1 MVGTVTTNQICLL
14 QLVTL
19 TSDFFEGTDA
29 MNNPYFKQ
37 LLLGGAALIAIGI
50 GCFAV
55 LDGSPSDTPVANH
68 VIQASNEQALSI
80 GGGASPVSQAVF
92 NDTGGFR
99 QDGEVIRDSNIR
111 LCQGHGCLKCRGRAG
126 GCPTCNAPVVSTC
139 PTCDSGGGG
148 CSCGG
153 SHVAVASYEGSG
165 GGVGFAGGFPSTNQ
179 PYKSN
184 AVKNFAG
191 VNEYTRGS
199 GLGEPGWRDAQMIP
213 WEAFAY
219 GEYIGPH
226 RQPHVAEYRLRVDD
240 QLEFV
245 YILTREKS
253 PEAYRFYVGDTISI
267 SSAIDSSINV
277 PTIAIQNDG
286 AISLTLIGQV
296 RVAGKTI
303 DDLQRELNER
313 YSKYFQNPSIVVQ
326 VIQGDTPLQDLL
338 NSVDARAGTGGQ
350 SRTATV
356 APDGTVQLPLI
367 GNVPAI
373 GLALDEIEREI
384 NARYRMRLAGI
395 SVTPVLTQ
403 RAPRFIYVVGQ
414 VDTPGQFE
422 LTGPTTALQAI
433 ALAGGELVG
442 GNLRQIVVFRRDQN
456 WRLTAT
462 KLDLA
467 GALFGERPHLSDE
480 IWLRDSDIVL
490 IPRSPIL
497 RFSNQVNLYLTSTL
511 YAIFP
516 QQGVAFDFDDFTTF

>member
-1 MVGTVTTNQICLL
+1 
-14 QLVTL
+14 
-19 TSDFFEGTDA
+19 
-29 MNNPYFKQ
+29 MNKPHFKQ
-37 LLLGGAALIAIGI
+37 LLLGSAALIATGI
-50 GCFAV
+50 GCCVV
-55 LDGSPSDTPVANH
+55 LDDSPSETPVANH
-68 VIQASNEQALSI
+68 VIQTNSQQALRVNSSV
-80 GGGASPVSQAVF
+80 SPVSQAVF

-99 QDGEVIRDSNIR
+99 RDGEIIRDSNIR
-111 LCQGHGCLKCRGRAG
+111 LCQGFDNACS
-126 GCPTCNAPVVSTC
+126 TCNS
-139 PTCDSGGGG
+139 GGG
-148 CSCGG
+148 CSCGEQVAQPQ
-153 SHVAVASYEGSG
+153 VAVASYEGSYG
-165 GGVGFAGGFPSTNQ
+165 GTNQ
-179 PYKSN
+179 PYRSN
-184 AVKNFAG
+184 AVKHFAG
-191 VNEYTRGS
+191 VNEHTRGS
-199 GLGEPGWRDAQMIP
+199 SGGEPAWRDAQMIP

-226 RQPHVAEYRLRVDD
+226 RTPHVSEYRLRVAD

-253 PEAYRFYVGDTISI
+253 PEAYRFYVGDTIAI

-350 SRTATV
+350 SRRATV
-356 APDGTVQLPLI
+356 SPDGTVQLPLI
-367 GNVPAI
+367 GSVPAV
-373 GLALDEIEREI
+373 GLSLDEIEREV
-384 NARYRMRLAGI
+384 NARYRMKLAGI
-395 SVTPVLTQ
+395 SVTPVLTE

-414 VDTPGQFE
+414 VDNPGQFT
-422 LTGPTTALQAI
+422 LTGPTTAMQAI

-442 GNLRQIVVFRRDQN
+442 GNLRQIIVFRRDQN

-462 KLDLA
+462 KLDLN
-467 GALFGERPHLSDE
+467 GAILGKRPHPSDE
-480 IWLRDSDIVL
+480 IWLRDSDIIL
-490 IPRSPIL
+490 IPRTPVR
-497 RFSNQVNLYLTSTL
+497 RFSDQVNLYLTATL

-516 QQGVAFDFDDFTTF
+516 QQGVAFNFDDFTSL

>member
-1 MVGTVTTNQICLL
+1 
-14 QLVTL
+14 
-19 TSDFFEGTDA
+19 
-29 MNNPYFKQ
+29 MNKPHFKQ
-37 LLLGGAALIAIGI
+37 LLLSSAALLATGI

-55 LDGSPSDTPVANH
+55 LDGSPSNIPVSNH
-68 VIQASNEQALSI
+68 VIQASSEQATSS
-80 GGGASPVSQAVF
+80 GGTSSVVSQAVF
-92 NDTGGFR
+92 NDTGEFL
-99 QDGEVIRDSNIR
+99 QDGKIIRDNNIR
-111 LCQGHGCLKCRGRAG
+111 LCQGYDNACSN
-126 GCPTCNAPVVSTC
+126 CN
-139 PTCDSGGGG
+139 GEGG
-148 CSCGG
+148 CSCGHAG
-153 SHVAVASYEGSG
+153 QPEVVTANYEA
-165 GGVGFAGGFPSTNQ
+165 GFEGTNK
-179 PYKSN
+179 PYRSN
-184 AVKNFAG
+184 AVKHFAG
-191 VNEYTRGS
+191 VNEHTHHT
-199 GLGEPGWRDAQMIP
+199 LGAEPSWRDAQMIP

-226 RQPHVAEYRLRVDD
+226 RTPHVSEYRLRVAD

-286 AISLTLIGQV
+286 AVSLTLIGQV

-350 SRTATV
+350 SRAATV
-356 APDGTVQLPLI
+356 SPDGTVQLPLI
-367 GNVPAI
+367 GSVPAI
-373 GLALDEIEREI
+373 GLSLDEIEREV
-384 NARYRMRLAGI
+384 NARYRTKLAGI
-395 SVTPVLTQ
+395 SVTPILTE

-414 VDTPGQFE
+414 VDQPGQFE
-422 LTGPTTALQAI
+422 LTGPTTAMQAI

-442 GNLRQIVVFRRDQN
+442 GNLRQIIVFRRDQN

-467 GALFGERPHLSDE
+467 GAVLGKRPHPSDE
-480 IWLRDSDIVL
+480 IWLRDSDIIL
-490 IPRSPIL
+490 IPRTPVR
-497 RFSNQVNLYLTSTL
+497 RFSDQVNLYLTATL
-511 YAIFP
+511 YSIFP
-516 QQGVAFDFDDFTTF
+516 QQGVAFNFDDFTSL

>member
-1 MVGTVTTNQICLL
+1 
-14 QLVTL
+14 
-19 TSDFFEGTDA
+19 
-29 MNNPYFKQ
+29 MNKPHFKQ
-37 LLLGGAALIAIGI
+37 LLLGSAALIATGI

-55 LDGSPSDTPVANH
+55 LDGSSSDIPVANH
-68 VIQASNEQALSI
+68 VIQASSEHALSV
-80 GGGASPVSQAVF
+80 ASSESFVSQAIF
-92 NDTGGFR
+92 HDTGEFR
-99 QDGEVIRDSNIR
+99 QHGEIIRDSNIR
-111 LCQGHGCLKCRGRAG
+111 LCQGFGCSKCKSRAG
-126 GCPTCNAPVVSTC
+126 GCPTCNSVAVSC
-139 PTCDSGGGG
+139 PNCNSGGGD

-153 SHVAVASYEGSG
+153 HEVAVASYEGSYG
-165 GGVGFAGGFPSTNQ
+165 GGGYGSTNQ

-184 AVKNFAG
+184 GVVKHFAG

-199 GLGEPGWRDAQMIP
+199 GGGEPAWRDAEMIP

-226 RQPHVAEYRLRVDD
+226 RQPHVAEYRLRVAD

-286 AISLTLIGQV
+286 AVSLTLIGQV

-373 GLALDEIEREI
+373 GLSLDEIEREI

-395 SVTPVLTQ
+395 SVTPVLTE
-403 RAPRFIYVVGQ
+403 RAPRFIYVTGQ
-414 VDTPGQFE
+414 VANPGQFE

-433 ALAGGELVG
+433 ALAGGENVG
-442 GNLRQIVVFRRDQN
+442 GNLRQIIVFRRDQN

-467 GALFGERPHLSDE
+467 GALFGKSPHPSDE
-480 IWLRDSDIVL
+480 IWLRDSDIIL
-490 IPRSPIL
+490 IPRSPIRRL
-497 RFSNQVNLYLTSTL
+497 SDQVNLYLTATL

-516 QQGVAFDFDDFTTF
+516 QQGVAFNFDDFTSL

>member
-1 MVGTVTTNQICLL
+1 
-14 QLVTL
+14 
-19 TSDFFEGTDA
+19 
-29 MNNPYFKQ
+29 MNTPFFKQ
-37 LLLGGAALIAIGI
+37 LLLGSTALIALGI
-50 GCFAV
+50 GCHAV
-55 LDGSPSDTPVANH
+55 LSGAASDIPATNQ
-68 VIQASNEQALSI
+68 VIQAHSEQALDIDGNS
-80 GGGASPVSQAVF
+80 SLVSQAVF
-92 NDTGGFR
+92 HDTGVMR
-99 QDGEVIRDSNIR
+99 QQDGVIRDSNIR
-111 LCQGHGCLKCRGRAG
+111 LCQGCGCSSQS
-126 GCPTCNAPVVSTC
+126 CNSTG
-139 PTCDSGGGG
+139 S

-153 SHVAVASYEGSG
+153 SAVQTHVAAASYEA
-165 GGVGFAGGFPSTNQ
+165 GFAGVNQ
-179 PYKSN
+179 PYRSN
-184 AVKNFAG
+184 AVKHFAG
-191 VNEYTRGS
+191 VNEHTRGPR
-199 GLGEPGWRDAQMIP
+199 GGEPSWRDAQMIP

-226 RQPHVAEYRLRVDD
+226 RTPHVSEYRLRVAD

-303 DDLQRELNER
+303 NDLQRELNER

-350 SRTATV
+350 SRQATV
-356 APDGTVQLPLI
+356 SPDGTVQLPLI
-367 GNVPAI
+367 GSVPAL
-373 GLALDEIEREI
+373 GLSLEEIEREV
-384 NARYRMRLAGI
+384 NARYRMKLAGI
-395 SVTPVLTQ
+395 SVTPVLTA
-403 RAPRFIYVVGQ
+403 RAPRFIYVAGQ
-414 VDTPGQFE
+414 VNNPGQFT

-442 GNLRQIVVFRRDQN
+442 GNLRQIIVFRRDQN

-467 GALFGERPHLSDE
+467 GAILGKRPHPSDE
-480 IWLRDSDIVL
+480 IWLRDSDIIL
-490 IPRSPIL
+490 IPRTPVR
-497 RFSNQVNLYLTSTL
+497 RFSDQVNLYLTATL

-516 QQGVAFDFDDFTTF
+516 QQGVAFNFDDFTSL

>member
-1 MVGTVTTNQICLL
+1 
-14 QLVTL
+14 
-19 TSDFFEGTDA
+19 
-29 MNNPYFKQ
+29 MNTPHFKQ
-37 LLLGGAALIAIGI
+37 LFLSSAALIATGI
-50 GCFAV
+50 GCFAL
-55 LDGSPSDTPVANH
+55 LDSSSSDIPVANH
-68 VIQASNEQALSI
+68 VIQASSEQAFRIDGSKSL
-80 GGGASPVSQAVF
+80 VSHAVF
-92 NDTGGFR
+92 NDTDGFR

-111 LCQGHGCLKCRGRAG
+111 LCQGYDDSCS
-126 GCPTCNAPVVSTC
+126 TCN
-139 PTCDSGGGG
+139 SGVGVNVAQPQ
-148 CSCGG
+148 
-153 SHVAVASYEGSG
+153 VAVASY
-165 GGVGFAGGFPSTNQ
+165 AGGNASTNQ

-184 AVKNFAG
+184 GVKHFAG
-191 VNEYTRGS
+191 VNEYTRGP
-199 GLGEPGWRDAQMIP
+199 GGGEPTWRDAEMIP

-226 RQPHVAEYRLRVDD
+226 RQPHVAEYRLRVAD

-267 SSAIDSSINV
+267 SSAIDDSINV

-356 APDGTVQLPLI
+356 SPDGTVQLPLI

-373 GLALDEIEREI
+373 GLSLDEIEREI
-384 NARYRMRLAGI
+384 NARYRKRLAGI

-403 RAPRFIYVVGQ
+403 RAARFIYVAGQ
-414 VDTPGQFE
+414 VNNPGQFE

-433 ALAGGELVG
+433 ALAGGEQVG
-442 GNLRQIVVFRRDQN
+442 GNLRQIIVFRRDQN

-467 GALFGERPHLSDE
+467 GALFGKSPHPSDE
-480 IWLRDSDIVL
+480 IWLRDSDIIL
-490 IPRSPIL
+490 IPRSPIR
-497 RFSNQVNLYLTSTL
+497 RFSDQVNLYLTGTL

-516 QQGVAFDFDDFTTF
+516 QQGVAFDFDDFTSL

>member
-1 MVGTVTTNQICLL
+1 
-14 QLVTL
+14 
-19 TSDFFEGTDA
+19 
-29 MNNPYFKQ
+29 MNNPHFKQ
-37 LLLGGAALIAIGI
+37 LLLGSAALIATGI
-50 GCFAV
+50 GFCVV
-55 LDGSPSDTPVANH
+55 LDDSPSETPNVNH
-68 VIQASNEQALSI
+68 VIQASSAQALHADS
-80 GGGASPVSQAVF
+80 GASPVSQAVF

-111 LCQGHGCLKCRGRAG
+111 LCQGFDNGCS
-126 GCPTCNAPVVSTC
+126 TCNS
-139 PTCDSGGGG
+139 GGG

-153 SHVAVASYEGSG
+153 GGHVAQPQVAVANYESSFG
-165 GGVGFAGGFPSTNQ
+165 GTNQ
-179 PYKSN
+179 PYRSN

-191 VNEYTRGS
+191 VNEYTRSSTG
-199 GLGEPGWRDAQMIP
+199 GEPSWRDAQMIP

-226 RQPHVAEYRLRVDD
+226 RSPHVSEYRLRVADE
-240 QLEFV
+240 LEFV

-356 APDGTVQLPLI
+356 SPDGTVQLPLI
-367 GNVPAI
+367 GSVPAI
-373 GLALDEIEREI
+373 GLSLDEIEREV
-384 NARYRMRLAGI
+384 NARYRMKLAGI
-395 SVTPVLTQ
+395 SVTPVLTE

-414 VDTPGQFE
+414 VNNPGQFT
-422 LTGPTTALQAI
+422 LTGPTTALQAM

-442 GNLRQIVVFRRDQN
+442 GNLRQIIVFRRDQN

-462 KLDLA
+462 KLDLN
-467 GALFGERPHLSDE
+467 GAILGKRPHPSDE
-480 IWLRDSDIVL
+480 IWLRDSDIILV
-490 IPRSPIL
+490 PRSPIR
-497 RFSNQVNLYLTSTL
+497 RFSDQVALYLTATL

-516 QQGVAFDFDDFTTF
+516 QQGVAFDFDDFTSL

>member
-1 MVGTVTTNQICLL
+1 
-14 QLVTL
+14 
-19 TSDFFEGTDA
+19 
-29 MNNPYFKQ
+29 MNKPHFKQ
-37 LLLGGAALIAIGI
+37 LILGSAALIATGI

-55 LDGSPSDTPVANH
+55 LDGSLSEMPVAQQR
-68 VIQASNEQALSI
+68 IQTNSTEALLDDD
-80 GGGASPVSQAVF
+80 VSHAVF
-92 NDTGGFR
+92 NQTGEIR
-99 QDGEVIRDSNIR
+99 QGIEFIGDSNIR
-111 LCQGHGCLKCRGRAG
+111 LCQGCDVPC
-126 GCPTCNAPVVSTC
+126 STC
-139 PTCDSGGGG
+139 SGGGG
-148 CSCGG
+148 CSCG
-153 SHVAVASYEGSG
+153 SHGASHGIAQHGIAQASYEASF
-165 GGVGFAGGFPSTNQ
+165 GGVNQ

-191 VNEYTRGS
+191 VNEYTRGAR
-199 GLGEPGWRDAQMIP
+199 GGEPTWRDAQMIP

-226 RQPHVAEYRLRVDD
+226 RPPHVAEYRLRVDD

-356 APDGTVQLPLI
+356 APDGTIQLPLI

-373 GLALDEIEREI
+373 GLSLDEIEREI
-384 NARYRMRLAGI
+384 NARYRMKLSGI
-395 SVTPVLTQ
+395 SVTPVLTT

-414 VDTPGQFE
+414 VDTPGQFT

-442 GNLRQIVVFRRDQN
+442 GNLRQIIVFRRDQN

-467 GALFGERPHLSDE
+467 GALFGKSPHPSDE

-490 IPRSPIL
+490 IPRSPIR
-497 RFSNQVNLYLTSTL
+497 RFSDQVNLYLTSTL
-511 YAIFP
+511 YSIFP
-516 QQGVAFDFDDFTTF
+516 QQGVALDFDDFTTF

>member
-1 MVGTVTTNQICLL
+1 MTRVNSGNTVRSS
-14 QLVTL
+14 VTA
-19 TSDFFEGTDA
+19 TFDS
-29 MNNPYFKQ
+29 
-37 LLLGGAALIAIGI
+37 
-50 GCFAV
+50 V
-55 LDGSPSDTPVANH
+55 
-68 VIQASNEQALSI
+68 
-80 GGGASPVSQAVF
+80 
-92 NDTGGFR
+92 
-99 QDGEVIRDSNIR
+99 RDSDVQSAKVVLAVAQLAIV
-111 LCQGHGCLKCRGRAG
+111 LLSVAQLA
-126 GCPTCNAPVVSTC
+126 TAVAAIAPV
-139 PTCDSGGGG
+139 GGMRLPLRAMKEATEV
-148 CSCGG
+148 
-153 SHVAVASYEGSG
+153 VAMEA
-165 GGVGFAGGFPSTNQ
+165 
-179 PYKSN
+179 
-184 AVKNFAG
+184 
-191 VNEYTRGS
+191 
-199 GLGEPGWRDAQMIP
+199 
-213 WEAFAY
+213 AFAY

-226 RQPHVAEYRLRVDD
+226 RQPHVAEYRLRVAD

-286 AISLTLIGQV
+286 AVSLTLIGQV

-373 GLALDEIEREI
+373 GLSLDEIEREI

-395 SVTPVLTQ
+395 SVTPVLTE
-403 RAPRFIYVVGQ
+403 RAPRFIYVTGQ
-414 VDTPGQFE
+414 VANPGQFE

-433 ALAGGELVG
+433 ALAGGENVG
-442 GNLRQIVVFRRDQN
+442 GNLRQIIVFRRDQN

-467 GALFGERPHLSDE
+467 GALFGKSPHPSDE
-480 IWLRDSDIVL
+480 IWLRDSDIIL
-490 IPRSPIL
+490 IPRSPIRRL
-497 RFSNQVNLYLTSTL
+497 SDQVNLYLTATL

-516 QQGVAFDFDDFTTF
+516 QQGVAFNFDDFTSL